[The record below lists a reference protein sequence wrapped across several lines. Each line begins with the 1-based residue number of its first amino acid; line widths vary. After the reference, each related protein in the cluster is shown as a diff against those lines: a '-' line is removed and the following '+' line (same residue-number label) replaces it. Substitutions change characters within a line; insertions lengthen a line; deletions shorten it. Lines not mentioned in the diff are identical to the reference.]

1 MLKPLS
7 LKRLFKF
14 AALNKVLSSIGL
26 CEMLTVKNL
35 TILLSDIFPFGR
47 RFKTSL
53 NCFVVAPD
61 IEKAVY
67 EANNS
72 SCFVSL

>member
-1 MLKPLS
+1 MLKPLV

-14 AALNKVLSSIGL
+14 AALNKALSSNGL

-35 TILLSDIFPFGR
+35 TVLLNDIFPFGR
-47 RFKTSL
+47 RIKTTLS
-53 NCFVVAPD
+53 CFVTALD